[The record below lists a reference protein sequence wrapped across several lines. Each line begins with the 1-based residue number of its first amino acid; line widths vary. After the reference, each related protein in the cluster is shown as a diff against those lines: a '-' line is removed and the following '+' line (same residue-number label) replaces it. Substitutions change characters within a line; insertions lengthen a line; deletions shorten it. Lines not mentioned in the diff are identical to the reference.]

1 MKKFIVICLL
11 LTFVITSNM
20 FAKSICKVSAYVNND
35 KASLEQKVGSV
46 FFLDILNNFLAESL
60 KIKDEMY
67 HRYPYIAYV
76 DVEWHI
82 VFQGESDEIDFGKD
96 VNLYIKVVNKDGQ
109 RYYVHNYGTDY
120 EYTSGEYVITGL
132 HLAARQRM
140 KKGRRVPAD
149 NKNAVLMWS
158 KSMKI
163 F

>member
-1 MKKFIVICLL
+1 MKKFIVFSLL
-11 LTFVITSNM
+11 LTFVITSSM
-20 FAKSICKVSAYVNND
+20 FAKSVCKVSAYVNND
-35 KASLEQKVGSV
+35 KANLEQKVGSV
-46 FFLDILNNFLAESL
+46 FFLDALTNFLAMSL
-60 KIKDEMY
+60 IIKDEMY

-82 VFQGESDEIDFGKD
+82 VYQGESDEIDFDED
-96 VNLYIKVVNKDGQ
+96 VKVYIKVVNKDGQ

-132 HLAARQRM
+132 HLAARQKM

-149 NKNAVLMWS
+149 NKNGVLMWT